1 MMSALPRRYCPAWE
15 HGIKNRLLGPF
26 RLMLPMFT
34 LAVRKGER
42 VALAMDSR
50 GLGARPTRT
59 FYKRTAITRIDLL
72 FAGVVLVFCAATI
85 LVLGH
90 YGLGKAYLYVDGR
103 LDDAVIELK
112 KAVECDRS
120 FSKAHFYLGMAY
132 MFRKDY
138 ASAIDSFHQA
148 YLVDRTCIEALYNM
162 GAIFDFMGHPFKSKR
177 YFGEYRA
184 AKQGDNEPF

>member
-1 MMSALPRRYCPAWE
+1 MSRSRTNRIAAALL
-15 HGIKNRLLGPF
+15 I
-26 RLMLPMFT
+26 
-34 LAVRKGER
+34 LAVSAPCASLENSSLLYKKAADMAYSGDVE
-42 VALAMDSR
+42 
-50 GLGARPTRT
+50 GAIP
-59 FYKRTAITRIDLL
+59 L
-72 FAGVVLVFCAATI
+72 FKKVTELSPSF
-85 LVLGH
+85 VLGH
-90 YGLGKAYLYVDGR
+90 YGLGKPYLYVDGR